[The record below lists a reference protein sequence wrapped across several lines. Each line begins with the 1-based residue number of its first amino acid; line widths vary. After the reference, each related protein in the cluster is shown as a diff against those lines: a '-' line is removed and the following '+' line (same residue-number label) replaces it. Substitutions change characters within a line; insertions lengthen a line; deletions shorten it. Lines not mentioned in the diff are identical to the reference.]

1 VRLKL
6 RTVIAS
12 AAVAALVVPTL
23 GVAAHAQT
31 PKQKAAA
38 QKAAA
43 QKAAAQKKAAAAQAV
58 APRLTE
64 SSTSGFPDRAYLL
77 ALPKTQ
83 ALNASQVQVTENTN
97 PVVSLA
103 VTPPGGDKSG
113 AILLIDASNSMKG
126 APIKNAMAASRAFL
140 AERKKDL
147 PVAIVVFG
155 PDDNVLS
162 DFTTDEAALTKAVST
177 TPATSEG
184 THIYDALVDAVNKA
198 KDKGLERTTVVLLSD
213 GTDSG
218 SSTSRAEA
226 LQAAADQHV
235 RVISVGLSSPQYNSE
250 TLKALALRT
259 GGRYVETATP
269 AELQPIFKEIGQQ
282 LSNEYELT
290 YRSLLPPQVPAKVVV
305 SVAGHAPATA
315 SYTTPALDVTPQG
328 TFEKNWIDETIT
340 SPWLMIFVIVA
351 VLALV
356 GFAIFSA
363 IDVRN
368 RSLRRRMSQY
378 VTVPSEEESRLR
390 RAEVTQML
398 ADRAQRTVGG
408 TAWWQRFET
417 DVELGRFGLSPLAI
431 AGWTIVGGIAA
442 SIVVAL
448 YFQSLAGLLV
458 GLLAPFVTRYIVSR
472 RVRKMRRAFEEQ
484 LADNLDVLAGAMR
497 TGHSTM
503 GALSV
508 MADSSIEPSKTEFRR
523 VLQDEQLG
531 VPLDDA
537 LMVMARRME
546 SYDAEQLALVMR
558 LQREAGGNTA
568 EVLDRVAEV
577 IRGRMELRRLVDVL
591 TAQARI
597 SRWILTGLPIF
608 VLLSLT
614 FSGGDYLGPM
624 LHSLAGKIAL
634 VFGAILVLIGSFWI
648 KQISK
653 LDV

>member
-1 VRLKL
+1 MRLSL
-6 RTVIAS
+6 RIAIAS

-23 GVAAHAQT
+23 GIAAQGQT

-38 QKAAA
+38 RKAAA
-43 QKAAAQKKAAAAQAV
+43 TKKAAAAQAV

-64 SSTSGFPDRAYLL
+64 SSTSGFPDKAYLL

-83 ALNASQVQVTENTN
+83 ALNASQVQVTENSS

-113 AILLIDASNSMKG
+113 AILLVDASNSMKG

-155 PDDNVLS
+155 PNDNVLS
-162 DFTTDEAALTKAVST
+162 DFTTDGVALTKAVST

-198 KDKGLERTTVVLLSD
+198 KDQGLERTTIVLLSD

-269 AELQPIFKEIGQQ
+269 AELQPIFQEIGQQ

-290 YRSLLPPQVPAKVVV
+290 YRSLLPPQVPAKVRV
-305 SVAGHAPATA
+305 SVAGHAPATT

-328 TFEKNWIDETIT
+328 TFEKSWIDQTIT

-368 RSLRRRMSQY
+368 RSLRRRMAQY

-417 DVELGRFGLSPLAI
+417 DVELGGFSLSPLAI

-508 MADSSIEPSKTEFRR
+508 MADSSIEPSRTEFRR

-537 LMVMARRME
+537 LMVMARRMQ
-546 SYDAEQLALVMR
+546 STDAEQLALVMR

-597 SRWILTGLPIF
+597 SRWILTALPIF
-608 VLLSLT
+608 VLLSLM
-614 FSGGDYLGPM
+614 FSGGDYLDPM
-624 LHSLAGKIAL
+624 LHSLVGKIAL
-634 VFGAILVLIGSFWI
+634 VFAALLVLIGSFWI
-648 KQISK
+648 KQLSK

>member
-1 VRLKL
+1 VKPTLKTL
-6 RTVIAS
+6 VAS

-23 GVAAHAQT
+23 AFAQ
-31 PKQKAAA
+31 KGQKA
-38 QKAAA
+38 Q
-43 QKAAAQKKAAAAQAV
+43 QAQKKAKQAQRTVQQAQA
-58 APRLTE
+58 APQLSE
-64 SSTSGFPDRAYLL
+64 STSAGFPDRAYLIT
-77 ALPKTQ
+77 LPSTRP
-83 ALNASQVQVTENTN
+83 LNESQVVVTENTN
-97 PVVSLA
+97 PVVGLG

-126 APIKNAMAASRAFL
+126 APINSAIAAARAFL

-147 PVAIVVFG
+147 QVAIVVFG
-155 PDDNVLS
+155 PDDSVLS
-162 DFTTDEAALTKAVST
+162 DFTTDGAQLQASVAK

-184 THIYDALVDAVNKA
+184 THIYDALVNVANLA
-198 KDKGLERTTVVLLSD
+198 KDQGLERTTVVLLSD
-213 GTDSG
+213 GTDVGSG
-218 SSTSRAEA
+218 ASRAQA
-226 LQAAADQHV
+226 LQAASDEHI

-250 TLKALALRT
+250 TLKSLANRT
-259 GGRYVETATP
+259 GGTYVETATP
-269 AELQPIFKEIGQQ
+269 AELKPIFQEIGQQ

-290 YRSLLPPQVPAKVVV
+290 YRSLLPPQQKAVVKVQ
-305 SVAGHAPATA
+305 VAGLAPATA
-315 SYTTPALDVTPQG
+315 AYTTPTLDVAPQG
-328 TFEKNWIDETIT
+328 TFEQSWIDEVIT
-340 SPWLMIFVIVA
+340 SPWLMIFVVVA
-351 VLALV
+351 VLALI

-368 RSLRRRMSQY
+368 RSLRRRMAQY
-378 VTVPSEEESRLR
+378 VTVPSEEDSRLR
-390 RAEVTQML
+390 RAEVAQIL
-398 ADRAQRTVGG
+398 ADTAQRTVGG
-408 TAWWQRFET
+408 QRWWQRFET
-417 DVELGRFGLSPLAI
+417 DVELGGFGLSALAI
-431 AGWTIVGGIAA
+431 AGWTIVGGILA

-448 YFQSLAGLLV
+448 VFQSLWGLLV
-458 GLLAPFVTRYIVSR
+458 GLAAPFVTRYLVSR

-508 MADSSIEPSKTEFRR
+508 MADSAIEPSKTEFRR

-546 SYDAEQLALVMR
+546 SYDAEQVALVMR

-597 SRWILTGLPIF
+597 SRWILTALPIG
-608 VLLSLT
+608 VLFMLIL
-614 FSGGDYLGPM
+614 SGGDYLDPM
-624 LHSLAGKIAL
+624 LSSLFGKIAL
-634 VFGAILVLIGSFWI
+634 VFGAVLVLIGSFWI